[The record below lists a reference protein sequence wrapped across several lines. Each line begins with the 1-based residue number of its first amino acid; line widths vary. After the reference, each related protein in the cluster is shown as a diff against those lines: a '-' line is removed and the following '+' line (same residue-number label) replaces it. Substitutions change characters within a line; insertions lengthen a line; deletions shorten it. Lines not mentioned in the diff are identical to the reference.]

1 MMGICHLRKMQPL
14 KKISLQ
20 KLEWS
25 LIKRITCI
33 YIMICMLDMLD
44 SVFVKIGGTK
54 VKQIVQHIIS
64 PASIAVIKL
73 VSRGKLNYVV
83 MLFCCSG
90 SLACTVFL
98 ACVVICFVVP

>member
-1 MMGICHLRKMQPL
+1 MMGICNPWKMQPL
-14 KKISLQ
+14 RKISLL

-25 LIKRITCI
+25 LIQRITRI
-33 YIMICMLDMLD
+33 YIIVCMLDMLD

-54 VKQIVQHIIS
+54 VKQMVQQS
-64 PASIAVIKL
+64 YPASIAVIKL